1 MDTVDNNANSEETLD
16 EIDINI
22 LSTADKTQYINKRID
37 FDQKTMKRLNTMLP
51 VYADEVNTTKDSE
64 IYSYIVRE
72 AINSLF
78 SNDFMKKLNEL

>member
-1 MDTVDNNANSEETLD
+1 MDNVNNQENLNEKELNLLSTVDKA
-16 EIDINI
+16 
-22 LSTADKTQYINKRID
+22 QCVNKRID

-51 VYADEVNTTKDSE
+51 VYADEVDTTKDSE

-72 AINSLF
+72 AINQLF